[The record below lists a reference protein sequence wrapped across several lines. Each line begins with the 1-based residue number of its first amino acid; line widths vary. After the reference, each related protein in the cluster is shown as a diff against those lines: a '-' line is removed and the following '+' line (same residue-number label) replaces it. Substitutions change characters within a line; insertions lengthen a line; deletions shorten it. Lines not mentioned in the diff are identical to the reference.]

1 MRRNRASLRKGLQQS
16 SVFDYHVNHGP
27 GLCCRVC
34 MVTKAIVG
42 MPMFHRQGGSACV
55 HVYGNRCVK
64 LKMNTIS

>member
-1 MRRNRASLRKGLQQS
+1 
-16 SVFDYHVNHGP
+16 
-27 GLCCRVC
+27 